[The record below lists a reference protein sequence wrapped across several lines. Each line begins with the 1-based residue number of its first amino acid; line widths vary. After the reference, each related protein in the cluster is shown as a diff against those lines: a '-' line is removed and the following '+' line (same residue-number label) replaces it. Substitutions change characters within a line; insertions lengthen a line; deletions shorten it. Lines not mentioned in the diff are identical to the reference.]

1 MAHSEDFD
9 ALMKDIVAHE
19 TAPIAHNQHPPLEV
33 FFAQLAGELT
43 PEAQSRFMA
52 HLATCPECRARWQS
66 LKGTLDNEQMTLE
79 SKKRVPGFVELV
91 RRQREPVALQKRIHD
106 WLSTLL
112 PWGEFKAVWGIAISS
127 VVTIAITLA
136 VGIPLLRGPVVATSG
151 RLVSLTNQV
160 HTLQGQ
166 VDALAQGQI
175 NIFNNAAPSKVTP
188 EELSQL
194 SEKTKTIP
202 DPWLKALFITVF
214 LNEHGI
220 RVPGNF
226 NWQHLQTYT
235 IHTGDTW
242 ESLGATYLGN
252 KEYWLLIWLL
262 NAERVPPNK
271 PLTPGE
277 KILLP
282 TPLK

>member
-1 MAHSEDFD
+1 MTHSEDFD

-33 FFAQLAGELT
+33 FFAQLVGELT
-43 PEAQSRFMA
+43 PDARTRFMA

-66 LKGTLDNEQMTLE
+66 LKGAIDNEQMVLE
-79 SKKRVPGFVELV
+79 SRKRVPGFAELV
-91 RRQREPVALQKRIHD
+91 RRQREPVVLQKRIHD
-106 WLSTLL
+106 WLGALL
-112 PWGEFKAVWGIAISS
+112 PRRELNPVWRIAISS

-166 VDALAQGQI
+166 VNALAQGQI
-175 NIFNNAAPSKVTP
+175 NIFNNAAPSKVTL

-242 ESLGATYLGN
+242 ESLAATYLGN
-252 KEYWLLIWLL
+252 KRWWPLIWLL
-262 NAERVPPNK
+262 NAKQMSSK

-277 KILLP
+277 KIFLP
-282 TPLK
+282 TRLR